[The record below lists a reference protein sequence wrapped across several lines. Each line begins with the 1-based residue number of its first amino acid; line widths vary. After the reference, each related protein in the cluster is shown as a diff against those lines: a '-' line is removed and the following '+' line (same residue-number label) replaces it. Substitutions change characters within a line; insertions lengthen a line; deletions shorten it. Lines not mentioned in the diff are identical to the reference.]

1 MIHVPRAALS
11 FAGVA
16 AGLLLSQSATAAD
29 PTPAKPKSAEASASD
44 PSQPSRA
51 QCLDAHRNAQ
61 ELKQAGKLLEAQEH
75 LAICSSGSCPGVVI
89 ADCGNWLADLEQST
103 PSMVFELR
111 LDGKEATLANV
122 FVDDKPVADRT
133 HAVKVNPGRHT
144 VRVELPPFEPH
155 EEDVVLP
162 EGQRM
167 RLISVQFTSKPK
179 ETASA
184 PAEATPPPK
193 QRVRPTPVL
202 VYPLAVLGVAG
213 LGSFGAFAF
222 LGKSE
227 QTKLE
232 DGCAPRCTNGELSP
246 MKRWY
251 TIGDIS
257 AGVGAAALVGAAIV
271 YLARPTHEVESE
283 SAHVTLGVGPVGL
296 RGATASSVGL
306 TASRTW

>member
-1 MIHVPRAALS
+1 MIHVASAVLS

-16 AGLLLSQSATAAD
+16 ASLLLSPGATAAEPG
-29 PTPAKPKSAEASASD
+29 PTKPKSEAQAGD

-61 ELKQAGKLLEAQEH
+61 ELKHSSKLLEAQEH

-89 ADCGNWLADLEQST
+89 SDCGTWLADLEQST

-111 LDGKEATLANV
+111 LDGKEAHLAKV
-122 FVDDKPVADRT
+122 FIDDKPVVDRT
-133 HAVKVNPGRHT
+133 HAVKVNPGRHS

-167 RLISVQFTSKPK
+167 RLISVQFKSKPK
-179 ETASA
+179 ETAPV
-184 PAEATPPPK
+184 PAETAPPPK
-193 QRVRPTPVL
+193 QLVRPTPVL
-202 VYPLAVLGVAG
+202 VYPLGALGIVG
-213 LGSFGAFAF
+213 LGGFGAFAF

-227 QTKLE
+227 QTKAE
-232 DGCAPRCTNGELSP
+232 DGCAPRCSDAEVSK

-251 TIGDIS
+251 TVADIS
-257 AGVGAAALVGAAIV
+257 AGVGAAALVGAVIV
-271 YLARPTHEVESE
+271 YLARPTREVDRE
-283 SAHVTLGVGPVGL
+283 SAKVTLGVGPVGL
-296 RGATASSVGL
+296 RGSAASSVGL

>member
-16 AGLLLSQSATAAD
+16 AALLLCQAATAAD
-29 PTPAKPKSAEASASD
+29 PASTKPKGAEPAAD
-44 PSQPSRA
+44 PNQPSRV

-61 ELKQAGKLLEAQEH
+61 ELKQTGKLLEAQEH

-89 ADCGNWLADLEQST
+89 TDCGNWLAELEQTT

-111 LDGKEATLANV
+111 LDGKEASLAKV
-122 FVDDKPVADRT
+122 FVDDKPVVDRT
-133 HAVKVNPGRHT
+133 HAVKVNPGRHA

-167 RLISVQFTSKPK
+167 RLISVQFTTKPK
-179 ETASA
+179 EAA
-184 PAEATPPPK
+184 PAPVETAPPPK
-193 QRVRPTPVL
+193 QLVRPTPVI
-202 VYPLAVLGVAG
+202 VYPLAALGVIG
-213 LGSFGAFAF
+213 LGGFGAFTF

-227 QTKLE
+227 QTKAE
-232 DGCAPRCTNGELSP
+232 DGCAPRCSDADLSK

-257 AGVGAAALVGAAIV
+257 AGVGAAALLGAAIV
-271 YLARPTHEVESE
+271 YLARPTHEVDRA
-283 SAHVTLGVGPVGL
+283 SANVTLGVGPVGL
-296 RGATASSVGL
+296 RGSATNSVGL
-306 TASRTW
+306 TASRPW

>member
-1 MIHVPRAALS
+1 MIHLPRAASS
-11 FAGVA
+11 FASVA
-16 AGLLLSQSATAAD
+16 VSLLLSTGAIAAD
-29 PTPAKPKSAEASASD
+29 PTPAKPKAAEAAASE
-44 PSQPSRA
+44 PGQPSRA
-51 QCLDAHRNAQ
+51 QCLDAHHNAQ
-61 ELKQAGKLLEAQEH
+61 ELKQGGKLLEAQEH

-89 ADCGNWLADLEQST
+89 TDCGNWLTELEQST

-111 LDGKEATLANV
+111 LDGKEAAQARV
-122 FVDDKPVADRT
+122 YVDDKPVVDRT
-133 HAVKVNPGRHT
+133 HAVKVNPGRHA

-179 ETASA
+179 EAA
-184 PAEATPPPK
+184 PAPVAAPPPPK
-193 QRVRPTPVL
+193 QVVRPTPVA
-202 VYPLAVLGVAG
+202 VYPLAVLGLAG
-213 LGSFGAFAF
+213 VGSFGAFAY

-232 DGCAPRCTNGELSP
+232 DGCAPRCSEGELSK

-251 TIGDIS
+251 AIADVS
-257 AGVGAAALVGAAIV
+257 AGVGAAALLTAAIV
-271 YLARPTHEVESE
+271 YLARPTREVDRD
-283 SAHVTLGVGPVGL
+283 SARLTLGVGPVGL
-296 RGATASSVGL
+296 RGSATSSVGL

>member
-1 MIHVPRAALS
+1 MIHVPRAVLS
-11 FAGVA
+11 FVGVA
-16 AGLLLSQSATAAD
+16 AGLLLSPGASAAE
-29 PTPAKPKSAEASASD
+29 PGPAKPKSAEAPAGD

-61 ELKQAGKLLEAQEH
+61 ELKHGGKLLEAQEH

-89 ADCGNWLADLEQST
+89 SDCGTWLADLEQST

-111 LDGKEATLANV
+111 LDGKEASRASV
-122 FVDDKPVADRT
+122 FIDDKPVVDRT

-179 ETASA
+179 EAARAVDTAA
-184 PAEATPPPK
+184 PPK
-193 QRVRPTPVL
+193 QLVRPTPVL
-202 VYPLAVLGVAG
+202 VYPLGALGIVG
-213 LGSFGAFAF
+213 LGGFGAFAL

-227 QTKLE
+227 QTKAE
-232 DGCAPRCTNGELSP
+232 DGCAPRCSDAEVSK

-251 TIGDIS
+251 TVADIS
-257 AGVGAAALVGAAIV
+257 AGVGAAALVGAVIV
-271 YLARPTHEVESE
+271 YLARPTREVDRE
-283 SAHVTLGVGPVGL
+283 SAKVTLGVGAVGL
-296 RGATASSVGL
+296 RDSAANSVGL

>member
-1 MIHVPRAALS
+1 MIHVSRAVSS

-16 AGLLLSQSATAAD
+16 AGLLLSSGATAAE
-29 PTPAKPKSAEASASD
+29 PAPAKPKTTDAADA
-44 PSQPSRA
+44 SQPSRA

-61 ELKQAGKLLEAQEH
+61 ELKHSGKLLEAQEH

-89 ADCGNWLADLEQST
+89 SDCGTWLADLEQIT

-111 LDGKEATLANV
+111 LDGKEATFAKV
-122 FVDDKPVADRT
+122 FVDDKPVVDRT
-133 HAVKVNPGRHT
+133 HAVKVNPGRHA

-167 RLISVQFTSKPK
+167 RLISVQFTSKRQEVAP
-179 ETASA
+179 A
-184 PAEATPPPK
+184 PAETAPPPK
-193 QRVRPTPVL
+193 QLVRPTPVL
-202 VYPLAVLGVAG
+202 VYPLGALGIVG
-213 LGSFGAFAF
+213 LGGFGAFAF

-232 DGCAPRCTNGELSP
+232 DGCAPRCTNDELSK

-251 TIGDIS
+251 TVADVS
-257 AGVGAAALVGAAIV
+257 AGVGAAALVGAVIV
-271 YLARPTHEVESE
+271 YLARPTREEARD
-283 SAHVTLGVGPVGL
+283 SAQLTLGVGPVGL
-296 RGATASSVGL
+296 SRDSATNSVGM

>member
-1 MIHVPRAALS
+1 MIHVASLVLS

-16 AGLLLSQSATAAD
+16 AGLLLSPGAIAAE
-29 PTPAKPKSAEASASD
+29 PAPAKPKSAEATPGD
-44 PSQPSRA
+44 PSQPNRA

-61 ELKQAGKLLEAQEH
+61 ELKHGGKLLEAQEH

-89 ADCGNWLADLEQST
+89 SDCGTWLADLEQST

-111 LDGKEATLANV
+111 LDGKEASLAKV
-122 FVDDKPVADRT
+122 FIDNEPVADRT

-167 RLISVQFTSKPK
+167 RLISVQFTSKRKDPAPV
-179 ETASA
+179 ETAPS
-184 PAEATPPPK
+184 PK
-193 QRVRPTPVL
+193 PLFRPTPVL
-202 VYPLAVLGVAG
+202 VYPLGALGIVG
-213 LGSFGAFAF
+213 LGGFGAFAL
-222 LGKSE
+222 LGKAE

-232 DGCAPRCTNGELSP
+232 DGCAPRCSNAELSK

-251 TIGDIS
+251 TVADVS
-257 AGVGAAALVGAAIV
+257 AGVGAAALVGAVIV
-271 YLARPTHEVESE
+271 YLARPTREVDRET
-283 SAHVTLGVGPVGL
+283 AKVTLGVGPVGL
-296 RGATASSVGL
+296 RGSAANSVGL

>member
-11 FAGVA
+11 LASVA
-16 AGLLLSQSATAAD
+16 AGLLLSHGATAAD
-29 PTPAKPKSAEASASD
+29 PVPIKPKGSEAAASD
-44 PSQPSRA
+44 PSQPSRT

-61 ELKQAGKLLEAQEH
+61 ELKQSGKLLEAQEH

-89 ADCGNWLADLEQST
+89 SDCGTWLADLEQST

-111 LDGKEATLANV
+111 LDGKEASLAKV
-122 FVDDKPVADRT
+122 FVDGKPVADRT
-133 HAVKVNPGRHT
+133 HAVKVNPGRHA

-179 ETASA
+179 ETAPVA
-184 PAEATPPPK
+184 AETAPPPK
-193 QRVRPTPVL
+193 QLVRPTPVI
-202 VYPLAVLGVAG
+202 VYPLAGLALAG
-213 LGSFGAFAF
+213 LGGFGAFAF
-222 LGKSE
+222 LGRSE
-227 QTKLE
+227 QTTLE
-232 DGCAPRCTNGELSP
+232 DGCAPRCTDAEISK

-251 TIGDIS
+251 TIADVS
-257 AGVGAAALVGAAIV
+257 AGVGAAALMGAVIV
-271 YLARPTHEVESE
+271 YLARPTREVDRE
-283 SAHVTLGVGPVGL
+283 SAKVTLGVGPVGL
-296 RGATASSVGL
+296 RDSAANSVGL

>member
-1 MIHVPRAALS
+1 MIHVPRAASS
-11 FAGVA
+11 FAGIL
-16 AGLLLSQSATAAD
+16 AGLLLSQGANAAD
-29 PTPAKPKSAEASASD
+29 PTPAKPKGADTAASD
-44 PSQPSRA
+44 PSQPNRA

-61 ELKQAGKLLEAQEH
+61 ELKQGGKLLEAQEH

-89 ADCGNWLADLEQST
+89 TDCGNWLAELEQST

-111 LDGKEATLANV
+111 LDGKEAKLATV

-179 ETASA
+179 ASTPATTETA
-184 PAEATPPPK
+184 PPPK
-193 QRVRPTPVL
+193 QLVRPTPVL
-202 VYPLAVLGVAG
+202 VYPLGALGIAG

-222 LGKSE
+222 LGRSE

-232 DGCAPRCTNGELSP
+232 DGCAPRCSNGELSR

-251 TIGDIS
+251 TIADIS

-271 YLARPTHEVESE
+271 YLARPTHEVDRE
-283 SAHVTLGVGPVGL
+283 SAKVSLGVGPVGL
-296 RGATASSVGL
+296 GGSTASSVGL